1 MAETLTLQD
10 AEAVSDFRVFL
21 ERADQSTDGVVRVTS
36 ANSIARVTVC
46 TFSPFG
52 LLDTA
57 PTVLGMR
64 TFAEASSAKFDAVL
78 GCRTLLDR
86 IAHLEPGVQSFSL
99 PPMRETATWVGVE
112 PPQGEWVQLGT
123 ISASML
129 NGSAL
134 AGIAEVADALPD
146 NPGELVTREVRSLV
160 WGAPMNTEFD
170 LPRSVAFT
178 AHMLGFLARTDTVQL
193 YESGRWRRASTPYGH
208 VLVYLR

>member
-1 MAETLTLQD
+1 VAETLALQD

-21 ERADQSTDGVVRVTS
+21 ERAAQSTDGVVRVTTG
-36 ANSIARVTVC
+36 NSIARVTVC

-86 IAHLEPGVQSFSL
+86 IAHLEPGAKSLSL
-99 PPMRETATWVGVE
+99 PPVRETATWVGVE
-112 PPQGEWVQLGT
+112 PPQGEWARVGELP
-123 ISASML
+123 ASTL

-134 AGIAEVADALPD
+134 AGIAEVAEALPE

-160 WGAPMNTEFD
+160 WGAPLNTEFD
-170 LPRSVAFT
+170 VPRSVAFT
-178 AHMLGFLARTDTVQL
+178 AHMLGFLSRTDTVQI

-208 VLVYLR
+208 ALVYLR